1 MTAMD
6 WTIAVRMWAW
16 AAALRVLK
24 RVVPL
29 KKMVRLVHP
38 GTSALERSP
47 EFEHAL
53 ETYMST
59 TAAFPFR
66 APGNCLERSLG
77 AYRLLC
83 ARNAHP
89 ELVIGVRYTA
99 KQAVEGHVWVRVDG
113 RALAER
119 PEDVQSYT
127 AVVTF
132 DATGR
137 QHASVTS
144 NGSLAGV
151 PLA

>member
-6 WTIAVRMWAW
+6 WTIAGRMWGW

-29 KKMVRLVHP
+29 EKLVRLMHP
-38 GTSALERSP
+38 RSSAVERSQAFEAALE
-47 EFEHAL
+47 A
-53 ETYMST
+53 YMST
-59 TAAFPFR
+59 TATFPFR

-83 ARNAHP
+83 ARSASP
-89 ELVIGVRYTA
+89 ELVIGVRYTPER
-99 KQAVEGHVWVRVDG
+99 AVEGHVWVRVDG

-132 DATGR
+132 DASGK
-137 QHASVTS
+137 QHASLAS
-144 NGSLAGV
+144 NGSLARV
-151 PLA
+151 PLT